1 MKYYSIGEA
10 SATYDIPE
18 STLRY
23 YEKKGLLPFIE
34 RDEAGRRL
42 FSERQLA
49 LLQIVI
55 CLKNTNMPISGIRQY
70 MEWVVEGDTS
80 IQNRLDMLVKHKQKV
95 ADEIALMN
103 EHLLGIDDK
112 IERYQK
118 QLRGGKTMKLT
129 GNTILITG
137 GGSGI
142 GLAMAERFVQS
153 GNTVIV
159 CGRRENVLEQAREQV
174 PGLITRVCD
183 LEAENERLALFDWVT
198 ANYPD
203 VNVLVNNAGIQL
215 RYNLLKADARDRW
228 QDYSKEIATN
238 IEAPVHLSMLFAPY
252 FAAKETAAIL
262 NVTSGL
268 AFTPFAIAPVYSAT
282 KAALHSFTVSLRH
295 QLSDTSVEVIE
306 IAPPAVNTDLGG
318 SGLHTHGEPLDAFTE
333 GIFKGLAEGKQ
344 EIGYGSSA
352 ARLRM
357 SRDEIDE
364 YTEKM
369 YQATKNFI
377 ES

>member
-1 MKYYSIGEA
+1 
-10 SATYDIPE
+10 
-18 STLRY
+18 
-23 YEKKGLLPFIE
+23 
-34 RDEAGRRL
+34 
-42 FSERQLA
+42 
-49 LLQIVI
+49 
-55 CLKNTNMPISGIRQY
+55 
-70 MEWVVEGDTS
+70 
-80 IQNRLDMLVKHKQKV
+80 
-95 ADEIALMN
+95 MN
-103 EHLLGIDDK
+103 LS
-112 IERYQK
+112 
-118 QLRGGKTMKLT
+118 

-142 GLAMAERFVQS
+142 GLAIAERFAQA

-159 CGRRENVLEQAREQV
+159 CGRRENVLQQAREQV
-174 PGLITRVCD
+174 PGLIPRVCD
-183 LEAENERLALFDWVT
+183 LEVERERLALFDWVT
-198 ANYPD
+198 TNYPD

-228 QDYSKEIATN
+228 HDYSKEIATN

-252 FAAKETAAIL
+252 FAQKEPAAIL

-295 QLSDTSVEVIE
+295 QLSGTSVDVIE

-318 SGLHTHGEPLDAFTE
+318 SGLHTHGEPLDAFAD
-333 GIFKGLAEGKQ
+333 GIFKELAEGKK

-364 YTEKM
+364 YTEKL
-369 YQATKNFI
+369 YQATKDSI